1 MGTSITATRI
11 RLLRSMHKLT
21 QEALAEK
28 IGANRVTISHYES
41 GAYNP
46 SHDAILKMAEVFNVS
61 SDYLLG
67 RIDNPKRSPNI
78 VEEEKEQAACNDDL
92 WDLRESLRRDPQ
104 RRMLFD
110 AARDVRREDIETAV
124 RILEALK
131 GGSSSDTD

>member
-46 SHDAILKMAEVFNVS
+46 SHDAILKMAKCLTF
-61 SDYLLG
+61 L
-67 RIDNPKRSPNI
+67 RII
-78 VEEEKEQAACNDDL
+78 FLEESITQSVL
-92 WDLRESLRRDPQ
+92 PILLRRKRNKPPA
-104 RRMLFD
+104 MMTSGTYVNLS
-110 AARDVRREDIETAV
+110 AAIHNGVCSLTQHAMC
-124 RILEALK
+124 
-131 GGSSSDTD
+131 GGKI